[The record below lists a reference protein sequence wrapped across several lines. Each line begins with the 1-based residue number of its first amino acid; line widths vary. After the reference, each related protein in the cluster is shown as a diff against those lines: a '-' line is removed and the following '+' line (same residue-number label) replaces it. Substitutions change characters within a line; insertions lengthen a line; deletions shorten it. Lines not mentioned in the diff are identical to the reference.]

1 MIGEGAAEAD
11 GVKQVTSGRWVN
23 TVVGALQAWM
33 VPSYVL
39 AQDKVQLVTSYGGG
53 NGNGPRTYQSG
64 MLCEVGSLTHDHSH
78 NPTNNTRQTTLQ
90 TRQTSPQLLELN
102 SQRVTDLC
110 ENALR
115 Y

>member
-1 MIGEGAAEAD
+1 MFLVGLLKMIGEGAAEAD

-53 NGNGPRTYQSG
+53 N
-64 MLCEVGSLTHDHSH
+64 LSLIHI
-78 NPTNNTRQTTLQ
+78 
-90 TRQTSPQLLELN
+90 
-102 SQRVTDLC
+102 
-110 ENALR
+110 
-115 Y
+115 